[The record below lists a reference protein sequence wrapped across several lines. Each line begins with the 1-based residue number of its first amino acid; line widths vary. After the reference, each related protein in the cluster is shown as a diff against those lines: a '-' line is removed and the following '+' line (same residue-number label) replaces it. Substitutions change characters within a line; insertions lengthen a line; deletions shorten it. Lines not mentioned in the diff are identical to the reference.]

1 MARILEKRR
10 KTQAQYALEKNGVE
24 KSPATTWLAKNLWFG
39 SLAPD
44 ANSGN
49 PRVAAISVPLIA
61 SSNLDLNNDLLIYV
75 LVAFICYSQFMP
87 WAVTE
92 DLSRIIDHVD
102 FQRVQ
107 AFFPVFLEV
116 LNL

>member
-1 MARILEKRR
+1 M
-10 KTQAQYALEKNGVE
+10 
-24 KSPATTWLAKNLWFG
+24 WFG

-61 SSNLDLNNDLLIYV
+61 SSNLDLYNDLMSLMIYV
-75 LVAFICYSQFMP
+75 LVAFIFYSQSMP

-107 AFFPVFLEV
+107 AFFPAFLEI

>member
-1 MARILEKRR
+1 M
-10 KTQAQYALEKNGVE
+10 
-24 KSPATTWLAKNLWFG
+24 
-39 SLAPD
+39 
-44 ANSGN
+44 
-49 PRVAAISVPLIA
+49 
-61 SSNLDLNNDLLIYV
+61 IYV
-75 LVAFICYSQFMP
+75 LVAFIFYSQSMP

-107 AFFPVFLEV
+107 AFFPAFLEI